1 MSKPETILDTLF
13 IGSKLQSRII
23 DFSLSEIQ
31 FFAYLS
37 CLLSLYDG
45 HPVSEWNYG
54 FIKSNLGSPYSSD
67 IHSSLELL
75 ISNGSIVESDENF
88 FQVTDKGNKNLAFF
102 KTQTQLNWR
111 CVYLETACRSL
122 SVLPYGA
129 IKEALIREPV
139 ILSAR
144 NSLTSK
150 SLLENSNP
158 ATEALHIQFASLKSA
173 LEGQYKSLIGP
184 AIVWIESLNSNSLL
198 KHGY

>member
-1 MSKPETILDTLF
+1 MSKPESILDTLF
-13 IGSKLQSRII
+13 IGAKLQSRIG
-23 DFSLSEIQ
+23 DFSLSEVQ

-45 HPVSEWNYG
+45 RTVSEWNCG

-67 IHSSLELL
+67 IYDSLNLL
-75 ISNGSIVESDENF
+75 ISNGSIIETDKDF
-88 FQVTDKGNKNLAFF
+88 FQVTEKGMRNLNFF
-102 KTQTQLNWR
+102 KTQAILNWR
-111 CVYLETACRSL
+111 CLYLETACKSL
-122 SVLPYGA
+122 SVLPYGM

-139 ILSAR
+139 IFSAR

-150 SLLENSNP
+150 SLLERSNP
-158 ATEALHIQFASLKSA
+158 ATEALHIQFEALKTA

-198 KHGY
+198 QYDN

>member
-1 MSKPETILDTLF
+1 MSKPESVLDTLY
-13 IGSKLQSRII
+13 IGQKLQSRIG

-45 HPVSEWNYG
+45 HTVSEWNCA

-75 ISNGSIVESDENF
+75 ISNGSIIETDQNF
-88 FQVTDKGNKNLAFF
+88 YQVTGKGGRNLDFF
-102 KTQTQLNWR
+102 KTQSQINWR
-111 CVYLETACRSL
+111 CKYLETSCRSL
-122 SVLPYGA
+122 SVLPYGT

-139 ILSAR
+139 IFSAR

-150 SLLENSNP
+150 SLLESSNP
-158 ATEALHIQFASLKSA
+158 ATEALHIQFASLKAA
-173 LEGQYKSLIGP
+173 LDGQYKSLIGP

-198 KHGY
+198 QYDN